1 MEHEKDDKVSSWPSW
16 CHCRV
21 VRNFARRPRMDHRQ
35 LPIFILPDLSFDDGF
50 HDERHAILRQGA
62 KDGKGPSRQGVLHTI
77 GRTFAAQRL
86 VSSQPFHPTHDKLM
100 MGYHLE

>member
-1 MEHEKDDKVSSWPSW
+1 
-16 CHCRV
+16 
-21 VRNFARRPRMDHRQ
+21 MDHRQ
-35 LPIFILPDLSFDDGF
+35 RPIFILPDLSFDDGF

-62 KDGKGPSRQGVLHTI
+62 KDGKGPSRQGVFHTI

-100 MGYHLE
+100 MRSEENTPELQSLIRISYAVICLKKKITQRT